1 MESRK
6 IVYRETGVVAL
17 GQLICLLLMLG
28 VFALLGYFDKTVL
41 LGGLLGAVLAT
52 ANFFFMAVSATLASD
67 KAVNQDVK
75 GGTALMKASYFLRL
89 GVIFLLLFAGV
100 KSGLCNALAS
110 VIPLALTRIIITV
123 SEFFRKSK
131 EEKV

>member
-6 IVYRETGVVAL
+6 FVYRETGVVAL
-17 GQLICLLLMLG
+17 GQLVCLLLMLG

-52 ANFFFMAVSATLASD
+52 GNFFFMAVSATLASD

-89 GVIFLLLFAGV
+89 AVIFVLLFAGV
-100 KSGLCNALAS
+100 KSGMCNALAS

-123 SEFFRKSK
+123 GEFFRKSK

>member
-67 KAVNQDVK
+67 KAVNQDIK

-89 GVIFLLLFAGV
+89 GVIFILLFAGV

>member
-6 IVYRETGVVAL
+6 FVYRETGVVAL

-52 ANFFFMAVSATLASD
+52 GNFFFMAVSATLASD

-89 GVIFLLLFAGV
+89 AVIFVLLFAGV

-123 SEFFRKSK
+123 GEFFRKSK

>member
-6 IVYRETGVVAL
+6 FVYRETGVVAL

-52 ANFFFMAVSATLASD
+52 GNFFLMAVSATLASD

-89 GVIFLLLFAGV
+89 AVIFVLLFAGV

-123 SEFFRKSK
+123 GEFFRKSK

>member
-52 ANFFFMAVSATLASD
+52 GNFFFMAVSATLASD

-89 GVIFLLLFAGV
+89 GVIFILLFAGV